1 MIGYVAALSCSVG
14 LGLAVAIARFAFEG
28 GTNGVTVALLRA
40 TLLAVAAGVFCV
52 VSRRGLRLP
61 WRQWRWCFGL
71 GLLMSVMFYANI
83 AAVQYIP
90 IGAALLFF
98 TFPPLIALGEAGLA
112 RRWPAGMQMLA
123 VAIAFAGLVLM
134 LGVSFETAHPLGIA
148 LSLSA
153 SLATTV
159 NVIGS
164 ARVMPRGD
172 RWVMFWHMTVIAA
185 LGLLAVALARDAI
198 VLPTAPGGWAGMIG
212 VAVLQAGSIPLF
224 YVAIAHIGP
233 ARSAMLT
240 NLQPVVS
247 IVAAFL
253 LFGEVLSGL
262 QFAGAGLVLGGIFLM
277 QWHDLRQRTR

>member
-1 MIGYVAALSCSVG
+1 
-14 LGLAVAIARFAFEG
+14 
-28 GTNGVTVALLRA
+28 
-40 TLLAVAAGVFCV
+40 
-52 VSRRGLRLP
+52 
-61 WRQWRWCFGL
+61 
-71 GLLMSVMFYANI
+71 
-83 AAVQYIP
+83 
-90 IGAALLFF
+90 
-98 TFPPLIALGEAGLA
+98 
-112 RRWPAGMQMLA
+112 
-123 VAIAFAGLVLM
+123 
-134 LGVSFETAHPLGIA
+134 
-148 LSLSA
+148 
-153 SLATTV
+153 
-159 NVIGS
+159 
-164 ARVMPRGD
+164 
-172 RWVMFWHMTVIAA
+172 MFWHMTVIAA

-212 VAVLQAGSIPLF
+212 VAVLQASSIPLF